1 MQWLAKAQ
9 FQRLQADGSFVGKPI
24 EVSYN
29 PTEFTLTKSLQIAEI
44 AIPGLDSPILQFV
57 RGQTE
62 TFTLD
67 LFFDST
73 DAGTGADAKPVTEKT
88 DEIYRLLK
96 MDAEKHAPPI
106 ILFTWGADSFPGHRN
121 YVTPGSQGNT
131 QGSQI
136 RSGFKGV
143 VESVRQRFT
152 FFSSL
157 GVPLR
162 ATLSLQ
168 IKEYKTLAEMIAE
181 FNPQSPDRTKAHVV
195 RQGETITRVA
205 DVAADNPAGWRTIA
219 ELNGLEDPFD
229 LEPGTVLQIPPTA

>member
-9 FQRLQADGSFVGKPI
+9 LQRLKADGTLVGRPI
-24 EVSYN
+24 TVSYN
-29 PTEFTLTKSLQIAEI
+29 PTEYTLTKGVQIAEI
-44 AIPGLDSPILQFV
+44 PIPGLDSPILQFV

-62 TFTLD
+62 MLSLD

-96 MDAEKHAPPI
+96 MDAETHSPPI
-106 ILFTWGADSFPGHRN
+106 VLFTWGADSFPGHRN
-121 YVTPGSQGNT
+121 YQTPGSQGNT
-131 QGSQI
+131 AGSQI
-136 RSGFKGV
+136 RDGFKGV

-157 GVPLR
+157 GLPLR

-168 IKEYKTLAEMIAE
+168 IKEYKTLAEMLAE
-181 FNPQSPDRTKAHVV
+181 LNPQSPDRTKAHVIQ
-195 RQGETITRVA
+195 QGETITRIA
-205 DVAADNPAGWRTIA
+205 DLAGENPAQWRGIA

-229 LEPGTVLQIPPTA
+229 LVPGTILQIPPTA

>member
-9 FQRLQADGSFVGKPI
+9 FQRVGVDGSFIGKAI

-29 PTEFTLTKSLQIAEI
+29 PTEFTLTKALQLAEI
-44 AIPGLDSPILQFV
+44 PIPGLDSPIIQFV

-73 DAGTGADAKPVTEKT
+73 DAGTGADAKPVTQKT

-96 MDAEKHAPPI
+96 IDAEKHAPPI

-136 RSGFKGV
+136 RAGFKGV

-168 IKEYKTLAEMIAE
+168 IKEYKTLAELIAE
-181 FNPQSPDRTKAHVV
+181 LNPQSPDRTKSHVV

-205 DVAADNPAGWRTIA
+205 DVAADNPANWRSVA
-219 ELNGLEDPFD
+219 EFNGLEDPFD
-229 LEPGTVLQIPPTA
+229 LPPGTVLQIPPAA